1 MKFNMAG
8 ISVMLAMPTHR
19 DLPPETVG
27 SLLDTQQACFERGI
41 PLQVYFGKGSSL
53 VHHARSKIAWQ
64 FLQTPFTRLF
74 WIDSDMAWSSEA
86 FLRLLG
92 LSTVKDVI
100 AAAYPPRHATGNW
113 FIRFDQ
119 ETIVADEHGCLEAK
133 DLGLGF
139 ACLSRKVIEK
149 LADQAP
155 KARFPDIND
164 GNPIPHI
171 FRMGMSGDMAMGEDV
186 AFWADVRSLGYSL
199 SIDPT
204 IELGH
209 IGQKVFTGSLMQHL
223 APQEA

>member
-1 MKFNMAG
+1 MKFDMAG

-74 WIDSDMAWSSEA
+74 WIDSDMAWSADA
-86 FLRLLG
+86 FIRLLG

-113 FIRFDQ
+113 FIRFEH
-119 ETIVADEHGCLEAK
+119 ETIEADEHGCLPAK

-139 ACLSRKVIEK
+139 ACLKRSVVEQ
-149 LADQAP
+149 LAEVAP
-155 KARFPDIND
+155 KASFPDIND
-164 GNPIPHI
+164 GKPIPHL
-171 FRMGMSGDMAMGEDV
+171 FRMGMSGEMAMGEDV
-186 AFWADVRSLGYSL
+186 AFWADVRQCGYRVNV
-199 SIDPT
+199 DPT
-204 IELGH
+204 ISLGH
-209 IGQKVFTGSLMQHL
+209 IGPKVFTGSLIQQL
-223 APQEA
+223 TQEA